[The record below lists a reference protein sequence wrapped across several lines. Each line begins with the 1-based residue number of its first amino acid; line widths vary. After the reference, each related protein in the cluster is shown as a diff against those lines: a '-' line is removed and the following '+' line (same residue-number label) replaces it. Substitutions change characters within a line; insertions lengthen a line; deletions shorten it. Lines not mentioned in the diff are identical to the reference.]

1 MKKRKNIISV
11 IVGIG
16 LLVFILIRMIAFTV
30 YENEY
35 AVVKNFGKIKE
46 VQTDAGLHLKTPFVD
61 SVSFIPKSTQL
72 YDLPASEA
80 ITSDKKTMI
89 VDAYILWHITDPKA
103 YTQSLNASQ
112 ITAEGRIDVIT
123 YNAIKT
129 TISSMTQD
137 EVISSRD
144 ENLDLN
150 QTDAAMDDVEIKDL
164 NTEEN
169 PDVIAEDVKIV
180 SISEKLLDCIGTQCD
195 QYGIAIKDVQ
205 IKVLDLP
212 DENKTAVHNR
222 MITERN
228 NIAAAYTAQGNSEA
242 QIIKNTTNKE
252 VAVVKSEAEAKAAAT
267 IAEGEAEYMRI
278 LANAYNDES
287 KADFY
292 LYSLSL
298 DTARE
303 SLKNGNTTLF
313 LDSDSPIAK
322 IFEG

>member
-1 MKKRKNIISV
+1 MRKGKTIIPALC
-11 IVGIG
+11 GIG
-16 LLVFILIRMIAFTV
+16 LAALIASRMFAFTV

-46 VQTDAGLHLKTPFVD
+46 VQTDAGLHLKAPFVD
-61 SVSFIPKSTQL
+61 TVSFIPKATQL

-89 VDAYILWHITDPKA
+89 VDAYILWHITDPKL

-112 ITAEGRIDVIT
+112 TTAEGRIDVIT

-144 ENLDLN
+144 ENLDLT
-150 QTDAAMDDVEIKDL
+150 QTDAAMDDLEIKDL

-169 PDVIAEDVKIV
+169 PDAIAEDVKIV
-180 SISEKLLDCIGTQCD
+180 SISKKLLDCIGTQCD

-242 QIIKNTTNKE
+242 QIIKNTTNKD
-252 VAVVKSEAEAKAAAT
+252 VSVIKSEAQAKAAAT
-267 IAEGEAEYMRI
+267 VAEGEAEYMRI
-278 LANAYNDES
+278 LANAYNDEA

-298 DTARE
+298 DTAVE

-313 LDSDSPIAK
+313 LDKDSPIAQ